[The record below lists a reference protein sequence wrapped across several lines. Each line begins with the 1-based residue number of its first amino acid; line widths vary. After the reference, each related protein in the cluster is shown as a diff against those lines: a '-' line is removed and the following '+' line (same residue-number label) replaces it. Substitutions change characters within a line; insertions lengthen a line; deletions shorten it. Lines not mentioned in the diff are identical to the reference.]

1 MTAIRD
7 IANAAGV
14 SVGTVSNYLND
25 PDMLTEKTKQKIKA
39 KIEELDY
46 HPHAAARSLKSRHTR
61 RIGLVPII
69 SSVDNRS
76 SNPGDNAFLELLSGL
91 NTVAGENGYDILLS
105 AATNERQ
112 EYKTYERLIGESQ
125 VDGLVLMGIRPQDE
139 RLRFLIEKKFPF
151 IFFGRYNDAVD
162 YPYVDVDGAHG
173 IELAI
178 RHLVGLGHQ
187 RIAYITP
194 PEALMCTQQR
204 WVGYE
209 KGMEDQHLQINKN
222 YVIEGGFTE
231 RAGQIATHLLLDLP
245 IPPTAIITANDNCA
259 FGTMRAIQSRGLYVA
274 RDISVIGFDDI
285 ALAEHWQPSLTTI
298 SQPFRKIGF
307 ELMHSLFSIINGEK
321 TTPKTLLEPGLVIRQ
336 STAQCVER

>member
-7 IANAAGV
+7 IAIAAGV

-25 PDMLTEKTKQKIKA
+25 PGMLSEKTRQKIKT

-69 SSVDNRS
+69 SSEDNRS

-91 NTVAGENGYDILLS
+91 NTVAGENGYDILISS
-105 AATNERQ
+105 AINERQ

-139 RLRFLIEKKFPF
+139 RLRFLNEKKFPF
-151 IFFGRYNDAVD
+151 IFFGSSNDAIE

-178 RHLVGLGHQ
+178 QHLVSLGHQ

-194 PEALMCTQQR
+194 PAELMCTQQR
-204 WVGYE
+204 WIGYV
-209 KGMEDQHLQINKN
+209 KGMEDHHLQINKK
-222 YVIEGGFTE
+222 YVVEGGFTE
-231 RAGQIATHLLLDLP
+231 RDGQIATYLLLDLP
-245 IPPTAIITANDNCA
+245 EPPTAIITANDNCA
-259 FGTMRAIQSRGLYVA
+259 FGAIRVIQARGFLVP

-285 ALAEHWQPSLTTI
+285 ALAEHWQPPLTTI

-321 TTPKTLLEPGLVIRQ
+321 SIPRILLEPSLVVRN
-336 STAQCVER
+336 STARWVN

>member
-7 IANAAGV
+7 IAKAAGV

-25 PDMLTEKTKQKIKA
+25 PGMLTEKTRQKIKA

-69 SSVDNRS
+69 SSEDNRS

-105 AATNERQ
+105 SATNERQ

-125 VDGLVLMGIRPQDE
+125 VDGIVLMGIRPRDE
-139 RLRFLIEKKFPF
+139 RLRFFVEKKFPF
-151 IFFGRYNDAVD
+151 IFFGRSDDSMD
-162 YPYVDVDGAHG
+162 YPYVDVDGALG

-178 RHLVGLGHQ
+178 HHLADLGHQ

-194 PEALMCTQQR
+194 PDELMCTQQR
-204 WVGYE
+204 WNGYV
-209 KGMEDQHLQINKN
+209 KGMQDHHLQIDQK

-245 IPPTAIITANDNCA
+245 VPPTAIITANDNCA
-259 FGTMRAIQSRGLYVA
+259 FGTMRAIQARGFLVA

-307 ELMHSLFSIINGEK
+307 ELMHSLFAIINGEK
-321 TTPKTLLEPGLVIRQ
+321 SIPKILLEPGLVVRQ
-336 STAQCVER
+336 STAKCID